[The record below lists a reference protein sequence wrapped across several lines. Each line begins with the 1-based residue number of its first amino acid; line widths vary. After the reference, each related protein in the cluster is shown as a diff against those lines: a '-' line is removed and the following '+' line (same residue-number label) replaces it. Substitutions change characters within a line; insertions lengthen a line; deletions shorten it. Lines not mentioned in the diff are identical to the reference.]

1 MAYDKDFPTDD
12 SYLADFPSGER
23 EQIRA
28 IVEDKIVNAGK
39 LLGLAPSNSSGQVP
53 VSNGTVCVNLNADK
67 LDGYDASH
75 FSADGHVHNN
85 ASTSTAGFMSA
96 ADKTKL
102 DGVATGAEVNQNA
115 FGNVAVGTSTLQA
128 DNKQDTLYIAAGSN
142 VSISADE
149 TNDKITIGLTGV
161 VPVANGGTGVT
172 SLESLNAGSA
182 SKLASKVTLNG
193 NAFDGSRNIWVPQT
207 PYITG
212 IDLRD
217 TKYDRGTWYPCY
229 RGTGNGTP
237 INDSVFNE
245 NWVSLICST
254 SIISGSLDAKGAGF
268 NNGSVTGQE
277 HRVAILTRGYGLGS
291 TSFGNII
298 LDNSSSYCSDS
309 SYKPIGYKEV
319 SSRIP
324 CFYLLGGYDYL
335 ISCSD
340 KEVGW
345 TVVTEETKLSYGDS
359 LSPVK
364 TYPGIQKSRLTVS
377 CNIDGNAATATN
389 ATKLA
394 TARKF
399 SLSGTGLSATAQSF
413 DGTGD
418 ITIPITLADA
428 LLAIAGI
435 TPSAGKI
442 PVFTGTNTASLASI
456 TDFMKTLL
464 GKASANDVRSAIGAV
479 DVSGAGVVAG
489 NVSNEKAWWVK
500 LGGTIPLI
508 IQGGYTWVGIR
519 TDVNIAFPISLS
531 HVLGIAGLAVVNSQN
546 SSGRGLEHIKSFS
559 AQSFTYYSGYDIDNK
574 CLTWMAFGL

>member
-1 MAYDKDFPTDD
+1 MAYDKDFPADD

-67 LDGYDASH
+67 LDGYDASL

-142 VSISADE
+142 VSIAADE
-149 TNDKITIGLTGV
+149 TNDKITIGLTGIV
-161 VPVANGGTGVT
+161 SEKNGGTGQSNLGNVIVGGAGALT
-172 SLESLNAGSA
+172 SWMYRPTTANNTFADAKVRYYLASSTMSTAKPPNEGAILHLPWDNGSWDMQLSISDSDATVSVRAQNGSA
-182 SKLASKVTLNG
+182 DWSKSTGWKALAFAAEVPKNNGTGASGTWPISITG
-193 NAFDGSRNIWVPQT
+193 NAD
-207 PYITG
+207 
-212 IDLRD
+212 
-217 TKYDRGTWYPCY
+217 
-229 RGTGNGTP
+229 
-237 INDSVFNE
+237 
-245 NWVSLICST
+245 
-254 SIISGSLDAKGAGF
+254 
-268 NNGSVTGQE
+268 
-277 HRVAILTRGYGLGS
+277 
-291 TSFGNII
+291 
-298 LDNSSSYCSDS
+298 
-309 SYKPIGYKEV
+309 
-319 SSRIP
+319 
-324 CFYLLGGYDYL
+324 
-335 ISCSD
+335 
-340 KEVGW
+340 
-345 TVVTEETKLSYGDS
+345 
-359 LSPVK
+359 
-364 TYPGIQKSRLTVS
+364 
-377 CNIDGNAATATN
+377 N

-435 TPSAGKI
+435 TPSAGKL
-442 PVFTGTNTASLASI
+442 PVFTGANTAALATI
-456 TDFMKTLL
+456 TDFAKTLISK
-464 GKASANDVRSAIGAV
+464 GSADDVRSAIGAV

-489 NVSNEKAWWVK
+489 NVSNASAWWVK
-500 LGGTIPLI
+500 LGGTVPLI
-508 IQGGYTWVGIR
+508 IQGGYKYVDER
-519 TDVNIAFPISLS
+519 TDVYIPFPIAYSTVLS
-531 HVLGIAGLAVVNSQN
+531 IVGTPVVNASN
-546 SSGRGLEHIKSFS
+546 SSGRGLETIKTYNTTSFV
-559 AQSFTYYSGYDIDNK
+559 YYSGFDINYK
-574 CLTWMAFGL
+574 NLFWLSVGI